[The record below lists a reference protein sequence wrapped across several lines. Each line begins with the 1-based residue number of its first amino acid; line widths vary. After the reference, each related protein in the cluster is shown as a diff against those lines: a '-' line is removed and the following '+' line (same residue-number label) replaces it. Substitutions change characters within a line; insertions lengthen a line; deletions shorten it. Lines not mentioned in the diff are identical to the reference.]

1 MCSIIVLTMET
12 KRTVKSVAQKIADF
26 YRDCHRMPTYE
37 EMLALLAVRSKSV
50 VHFWMN
56 KLLKAGILEKD
67 KTGHLTFVNSLVG
80 VPLAGEVSAGFPSPA
95 EEELRD
101 IISFDDYLIT
111 KQSQSFLLKVD
122 GDSMI
127 GAGIMPDDLVLVD
140 RSKEPKTGDIVIAEV
155 DGAWTMK
162 YFQKKGTEVYL
173 EAANPKYPTFKP
185 VAELRLGGVVTAV
198 VRKYHT

>member
-1 MCSIIVLTMET
+1 MET

-26 YRDCHRMPTYE
+26 YRDRHRMPTYE

-67 KTGHLTFVNSLVG
+67 KSGHLTFVNPLVG
-80 VPLAGEVSAGFPSPA
+80 VPLAGGVSAGFPSPA

-127 GAGIMPDDLVLVD
+127 GAGIMPNDLVLVD
-140 RSKEPKTGDIVIAEV
+140 RGREPKTGDIVIAEV

-162 YFQKKGTEVYL
+162 YFQKKGKEVYL
-173 EAANPKYPTFKP
+173 EAANPKYPTIKP

>member
-1 MCSIIVLTMET
+1 MQTMET
-12 KRTVKSVAQKIADF
+12 KRTIKSVAQAIADF
-26 YRDCHRMPTYE
+26 NRDRHRMPTYE
-37 EMLALLAVRSKSV
+37 EMLTLLAVRSKSV

-56 KLLKAGILEKD
+56 KLLQEGILEKD
-67 KTGHLTFVNSLVG
+67 KSGHLTFMNPLIG
-80 VPLAGEVSAGFPSPA
+80 VPLAGQVSAGFPSPA

-101 IISFDDYLIT
+101 VISFDEYLIT
-111 KQSQSFLLKVD
+111 KQAESFLLKVD

-127 GAGIMPDDLVLVD
+127 GAGIMPDDLVLVE
-140 RSKEPKTGDIVIAEV
+140 RGREPKTGDIVIAEV

-162 YFQKKGTEVYL
+162 YFHKKGKEVYL
-173 EAANPKYPTFKP
+173 EAANPKYPRIKP

>member
-1 MCSIIVLTMET
+1 MET
-12 KRTVKSVAQKIADF
+12 KRTVKSVAQNIADF

-37 EMLALLAVRSKSV
+37 EMLNLLAVRSKSV

-56 KLLKAGILEKD
+56 KLLKEGILEKD
-67 KTGHLTFVNSLVG
+67 KSGHLTFVNPLVG
-80 VPLAGEVSAGFPSPA
+80 IPLAGRVSAGFPSPA

-101 IISFDDYLIT
+101 VISFDEYLIT
-111 KQSQSFLLKVD
+111 NQSQSFLLKVD

-127 GAGIMPDDLVLVD
+127 GAGIMPNDLVLVE
-140 RSKEPKTGDIVIAEV
+140 RGREPKTGDIVIAEV

-173 EAANPKYPTFKP
+173 EAANPKYPTIKP
-185 VAELRLGGVVTAV
+185 VAELRLGGAVMAV

>member
-1 MCSIIVLTMET
+1 MET
-12 KRTVKSVAQKIADF
+12 KRTIKSVTRKIADF
-26 YRDCHRMPTYE
+26 YRDRHRMPTYE

-56 KLLKAGILEKD
+56 KLLNAGILEKD
-67 KTGHLTFVNSLVG
+67 KAGHLTFVNSLVG

-140 RSKEPKTGDIVIAEV
+140 RSREPKTGDIVIAEV

-198 VRKYHT
+198 IRKYHT

>member
-1 MCSIIVLTMET
+1 MET
-12 KRTVKSVAQKIADF
+12 KRTIKSVAQKLADF
-26 YRDCHRMPTYE
+26 SRNRHRMPTYE
-37 EMLALLAVRSKSV
+37 EMLTLLAVRSKSV

-56 KLLKAGILEKD
+56 KLLQEGILEKD
-67 KTGHLTFVNSLVG
+67 KSGHLTFINPFFG

-101 IISFDDYLIT
+101 VISFDEYLIT
-111 KQSQSFLLKVD
+111 KQEESFLLKVD

-127 GAGIMPDDLVLVD
+127 GAGIMPDDLVLVE
-140 RSKEPKTGDIVIAEV
+140 RGKEPKTGDIVIAEV

-162 YFQKKGTEVYL
+162 YFHKKGKEVYL
-173 EAANPKYPTFKP
+173 EAANPKYPRIKP

-198 VRKYHT
+198 VRKYHA

>member
-1 MCSIIVLTMET
+1 MCSIIVSTMET

-37 EMLALLAVRSKSV
+37 EMLNLLAVRSKSV
-50 VHFWMN
+50 VYFWMN

-67 KTGHLTFVNSLVG
+67 KAGHLTFVNSLVG

-95 EEELRD
+95 DEELRD

-127 GAGIMPDDLVLVD
+127 GAGIMPNDLVLVD
-140 RSKEPKTGDIVIAEV
+140 RGREPKTGDIVIAEV

-173 EAANPKYPTFKP
+173 EAANPKYPIFKP

>member
-1 MCSIIVLTMET
+1 MET
-12 KRTVKSVAQKIADF
+12 KRTVKSVAKKIADF

-37 EMLALLAVRSKSV
+37 EMLNLLAVRSKSV

-101 IISFDDYLIT
+101 II
-111 KQSQSFLLKVD
+111 
-122 GDSMI
+122 
-127 GAGIMPDDLVLVD
+127 
-140 RSKEPKTGDIVIAEV
+140 
-155 DGAWTMK
+155 
-162 YFQKKGTEVYL
+162 
-173 EAANPKYPTFKP
+173 
-185 VAELRLGGVVTAV
+185 
-198 VRKYHT
+198 

>member
-1 MCSIIVLTMET
+1 MCSIIVSTMET
-12 KRTVKSVAQKIADF
+12 KRTIKSVTQKIADF
-26 YRDCHRMPTYE
+26 YRDRHRMPTYE

-56 KLLKAGILEKD
+56 KLLRAGILAKD

-127 GAGIMPDDLVLVD
+127 GAGIMPNDLVLVD
-140 RSKEPKTGDIVIAEV
+140 RGREPKTGDIVIAEV

-173 EAANPKYPTFKP
+173 EAANPKYPTIKP
-185 VAELRLGGVVTAV
+185 VMELRLGGVVTAV